1 VPTLRQINS
10 SFTIDQPAP
19 RRLKVV
25 WIVAGR
31 QIMASRWAASALD
44 WWQEAGVDM
53 IVGETPRDWL
63 SAKSAAAPI
72 PAPPAPAALPDTLEA
87 FHDWLATTA
96 DLPFVAPSVRR
107 DRPVGDPASGLMV
120 LVDMPSAE
128 GGLLTGE
135 GGALFDRMLV
145 AIGRSRETIYLASL
159 SPIRTPTGII
169 DGKHAARLGEIA
181 RHHIGLVAP
190 RTLLLFGDICGKV
203 LVGAPVAGARG
214 KWHEIQTAKGPVK
227 TLVTIKPEKLNDMP
241 GMKKLAWADLQMLM
255 EELK

>member
-1 VPTLRQINS
+1 MS
-10 SFTIDQPAP
+10 SI
-19 RRLKVV
+19 
-25 WIVAGR
+25 
-31 QIMASRWAASALD
+31 WAVSALD

-53 IVGETPRDWL
+53 IVGEEPRDWL
-63 SAKSAAAPI
+63 SAKTKAPPVRAA
-72 PAPPAPAALPDTLEA
+72 PAPAALPDALEA

-96 DLPFVAPSVRR
+96 DIPFVAPSVRR
-107 DRPVGDPASGLMV
+107 ERPVGDPASGLMV
-120 LVDMPSAE
+120 LVDMPSPE
-128 GGLLTGE
+128 GGLLAGVAGE
-135 GGALFDRMLV
+135 LFDRMLV

-169 DGKHAARLGEIA
+169 DDGNAARLGEVA

-190 RTLLLFGDICGKV
+190 RTLLVFGDICGKA

-214 KWHEIQTAKGPVK
+214 KWHEIATKKGPIK

-241 GMKKLAWADLQMLM
+241 AMKKLVWADLQMLM